1 MKLDEIRLAERRE
14 NVLAQHRMGAMKQR
28 KGEKEEPE
36 TQMRNCA
43 SERTQRSK
51 GRTET
56 SETDPNTWRN
66 SMYSKGSISN
76 QCGKGIIQ

>member
-36 TQMRNCA
+36 TQM
-43 SERTQRSK
+43 
-51 GRTET
+51 
-56 SETDPNTWRN
+56 DFF
-66 SMYSKGSISN
+66 
-76 QCGKGIIQ
+76 